1 MAVLREK
8 GKRGHG
14 INGMIFHCLSFLSR
28 SLQNS
33 RYRVHFKD
41 IYQGKVEAEIHLLTK
56 EEAEKNPAGFGRNEP
71 DPLDKP
77 K

>member
-1 MAVLREK
+1 MAVLREE
-8 GKRGHG
+8 GERRYG
-14 INGMIFHCLSFLSR
+14 INGNFQPSFMLVSQK
-28 SLQNS
+28 LQNIL
-33 RYRVHFKD
+33 RCEFR
-41 IYQGKVEAEIHLLTK
+41 QGKVEAEIHLVTK